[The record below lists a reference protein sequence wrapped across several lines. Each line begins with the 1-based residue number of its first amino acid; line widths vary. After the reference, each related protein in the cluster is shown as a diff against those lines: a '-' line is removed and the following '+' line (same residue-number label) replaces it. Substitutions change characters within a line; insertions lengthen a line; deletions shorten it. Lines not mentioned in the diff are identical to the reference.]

1 VSRVFLGL
9 VGLVACGGPVEET
22 LVDELRI
29 VAAIPSVAE
38 AEPGATV
45 SVNTLIVSPDAGSVD
60 VLMWMCTPTGPPGSP
75 CLEASSGTTGGWMAV
90 LRGAG
95 LDASADLMVSPLLSN
110 AVTGGPIPVPT
121 WFLACEPGLC
131 PVINRAEAALTTNDA
146 DLPAVL
152 ADPSA
157 LLQALPITGVAAT
170 QRSLWVST
178 RPEAE
183 RNVHPVV
190 VSGPSETLSGDAELG
205 AEFDLELQDSGPLVA
220 YSYATAGGFAEASTD
235 ADVDGVTLT
244 WFAPEEGEGTVDLY
258 VVVQDSDGGEALWR
272 GTAEIAR
279 Q

>member
-1 VSRVFLGL
+1 MSRFLL
-9 VGLVACGGPVEET
+9 VALGLVACGGPVEET

-38 AEPGATV
+38 AEPGSTV
-45 SVNTLIVSPDAGSVD
+45 SLNTLIVRPDAGPVD

-75 CLEASSGTTGGWMAV
+75 CLEASAGTTGGWMAV
-90 LRGAG
+90 VRGAG
-95 LDASADLMVSPLLSN
+95 LDASGEVTISPLLSA
-110 AVTGGPIPVPT
+110 AVADGPVQVPT

-131 PVINRAEAALTTNDA
+131 PIIDQAEAALTNDDS

-157 LLQALPITGVAAT
+157 LLQGLPLTGVAAT
-170 QRSLWVST
+170 QRSVWVSS

-190 VSGPSETLSGDAELG
+190 ASGPVDVLKGDTEIG
-205 AEFDLELQDSGPLVA
+205 AEFSLELEDSGPLIA

-244 WFAPEEGEGTVDLY
+244 WFAPEEGEGAVDLY
-258 VVVQDSDGGEALWR
+258 VVVQDAEGGEALWR
-272 GTAEIAR
+272 GTAEIVR
-279 Q
+279 